1 LLESWQVRRVLLLD
15 FPTNNIN
22 SITAMASNALDN
34 GQTNTSTLS
43 TARSNPTIPTNLQHV
58 SDYSLDGNTN
68 ASTTDS
74 QPDGNSTLC

>member
-1 LLESWQVRRVLLLD
+1 
-15 FPTNNIN
+15 
-22 SITAMASNALDN
+22 MASNALDD

-43 TARSNPTIPTNLQHV
+43 IARSDPTIPTNLQRA

-74 QPDGNSTLC
+74 QPEDYIEVN